1 MKWLETIVVRRF
13 LQIVTLLSGSIVVAV
28 CVALSKGLITLETLS
43 LATDSLLKGLAVIIG
58 ALWTLNRYFA
68 TRTDYPQLKVEMA
81 TDLIPSSLLGKNQ
94 GHGIFTYRLDVVNT
108 GKVLLPV
115 TGYSVELSSVFLNNG
130 SIDFEQLYQWPA
142 EGMHPG
148 SPIEPGS
155 WGAISNA
162 IACPK
167 HVQAIRVFLE
177 IELEGKARWTWH
189 RIASVAKEP
198 GRSDSP
204 VPAATEEGKS

>member
-13 LQIVTLLSGSIVVAV
+13 LQIAAILSGSIVLAI
-28 CVALSKGLITLETLS
+28 CVALSKRLITLETLS
-43 LATDSLLKGLAVIIG
+43 KATDSLLKGLAIMIG

-81 TDLIPSSLLGKNQ
+81 TDLIPSDLLGKNQ
-94 GHGIFTYRLDVVNT
+94 DQGIFTYRLDVVNT

-115 TGYSVELSSVFLNNG
+115 TGYRVELANVFINNG
-130 SIDFEQLYQWPA
+130 SIVFEHLHQWPA
-142 EGMHPG
+142 EGMHQG

-162 IACPK
+162 IVCPK
-167 HVQAIRVFLE
+167 DVQAIRVFLE
-177 IELEGKARWTWH
+177 IELEGKAQWTWH
-189 RIASVAKEP
+189 RITSVAKEP
-198 GRSDSP
+198 GKLDSP
-204 VPAATEEGKS
+204 VPVATEEDKS